1 MKESKQGKQ
10 TIYLDVDDVVFNSS
24 EVVLDILNKKYDL
37 HKTMNDIKD
46 WCYTSIYKKM
56 TPKVVEE
63 IYESEEFWSKVKIR
77 GDFLENIVYN
87 KEIQKNYIFAFVTQG
102 NEKNLKKKII
112 HFIEHS
118 DFKDIFKE
126 SNFYGVGLDET
137 KDDVDMSN
145 GVQIDDNFKNLRNTN
160 SKLKILLKNN
170 IDTKYN
176 NYDYKDEI
184 TNREDLYIID
194 NFEELRDI
202 LLFNL
207 EEKIF

>member
-24 EVVLDILNKKYDL
+24 EVVLDILNKEYNL

-46 WCYTSIYKKM
+46 WCYTSIYKNM
-56 TPKVVEE
+56 TPQKVEE
-63 IYESEEFWSKVKIR
+63 IYESEDFWSRIR
-77 GDFLENIVYN
+77 IREDFLNNII
-87 KEIQKNYIFAFVTQG
+87 KEIKIKENYIFAFVTQG
-102 NEKNLKKKII
+102 NKKNLKKKII
-112 HFIEHS
+112 YFIEHP
-118 DFKDIFKE
+118 DFKDTFKE

-170 IDTKYN
+170 INTKYN